1 MISMRQNTALF
12 AALLMLLA
20 ACGGGG
26 TTAEP
31 TPEAMVTEARTRIR
45 AQEDSLFNKMVFD
58 RRGALELRSVYIA
71 YAERFPTDTL
81 VPEYLFRA
89 ASVSRSL
96 GEPQESLKLYDRVI
110 KNFPSWSKIADAYY
124 LRAFTIDSDLGRKG
138 EAKTAYEEVIQRF
151 PDHKFAADAK
161 QMIENLQYT
170 DEELIERFKRMNAA
184 GEKPGTAAR

>member
-1 MISMRQNTALF
+1 MKTMRNHPVLF
-12 AALLMLLA
+12 ALLLALSA
-20 ACGGGG
+20 ACGGGE
-26 TTAEP
+26 AP
-31 TPEAMVTEARTRIR
+31 PASPPEATVDEARTRIR
-45 AQEDSLFNKMVFD
+45 AQEDTLFSKMVFD
-58 RRGALELRSVYIA
+58 RRGALELRSVYLA
-71 YAERFPTDTL
+71 FAERFPLDTL

-96 GEPQESLKLYDRVI
+96 GEPEETLKLYDRVI

-151 PDHKFAADAK
+151 PEHKFAADAK

-170 DEELIERFKRMNAA
+170 DEELIERFKRMNAT
-184 GEKPGTAAR
+184 GEVQGAASK